1 MRLKPIH
8 VLIPAILIAIIIPV
22 LVMFVAPVPGK
33 KKALAALEAKRGQ
46 LQQEADQLS
55 TADKDRTD
63 AMREL
68 AEARRKLAEI
78 MAARTVPISAYDPA
92 EALVAVWNEYRQDL
106 PPLIEQ
112 WVERSGCRIV
122 NSVSLGQPPAGNLSL
137 TDGFLRIPQSGTLS
151 LTVQG
156 TLQQVRRLYYSQN
169 QFGRVLTIGALN
181 LEPQDDGTFTCTL
194 PIVVYVLVEAPSS
207 PAPAGQ
213 GGATFALGGGG
224 GGGMGRAG
232 MGGGP
237 GAMGMPGM
245 TGPR

>member
-8 VLIPAILIAIIIPV
+8 VLIPAVLIAIIIPV

-33 KKALAALEAKRGQ
+33 KKAVAALEAQR
-46 LQQEADQLS
+46 DQLKQKADGLS
-55 TADKDRTD
+55 AADKDKTD

-78 MAARTVPISAYDPA
+78 KAVRGVPISTYDPA
-92 EALVAVWNEYRQDL
+92 EALIAVWTEYRQDL

-122 NSVSLGQPPAGNLSL
+122 NSVSLGQPPSGNLSL
-137 TDGFLRIPQSGTLS
+137 TDGFLRIPQSGTLT

-156 TLQQVRRLYYSQN
+156 SLAQVRRLYYSQN

-181 LEPQDDGTFTCTL
+181 LDPQDDGTFVCTL
-194 PIVVYVLVEAPSS
+194 PLVVYVLVEAPAA
-207 PAPAGQ
+207 PAPAGG

-224 GGGMGRAG
+224 AGGRMGG

-237 GAMGMPGM
+237 GMGMMPGM
-245 TGPR
+245 MGAR